1 MKTRSSL
8 TKNWSIL
15 MFAVAT
21 MITACGGP
29 AAAVG
34 DDPRPGDAAV
44 EPTVSP
50 SPAVGLDPTPAPSA
64 PVAPAP
70 PSGVGKPVP
79 PAPKKPATWSK
90 ANVVFSGMCGSPVAT
105 VDGSGR
111 YHVAASCG
119 SNVRYAT
126 SSDGRRWSAK
136 TFRAPLHRLEVDP
149 ELAVDGQTLYLA
161 YTRLRPTDGGCGD
174 DGLQDVGVYYRTRH
188 LPSGAWSAPERV
200 GSTGDHLQAF
210 RVKDGAVHET
220 FVSGDGTGPVWYGTQ
235 TGSTF
240 HRIRIPGATETD
252 LRVGDD
258 GLARIAYAAGHAVR
272 YAVVKPDGT
281 LDATT
286 IFRSADMAMTSP
298 VLVLGAQNSAYV
310 SWAAHAP
317 WGEGCADGDP
327 PQSKPGA
334 YFATDASGWW
344 GVKRLTSYVGSA
356 ALVVDVASGRVHA
369 VFRDSKGYRYATRS
383 ASGTW
388 TGTKLRTLTDL
399 DAVTLRRDVATG
411 DLLLVGT
418 IWREATSRN
427 DVVAMTRS

>member
-1 MKTRSSL
+1 MTTRSSL
-8 TKNWSIL
+8 TQSGSIL
-15 MFAVAT
+15 FFAVAVLVA
-21 MITACGGP
+21 ACGGP

-34 DDPRPGDAAV
+34 DLRPGDAA
-44 EPTVSP
+44 TP
-50 SPAVGLDPTPAPSA
+50 SAPPSSVVGLDASPAPS
-64 PVAPAP
+64 PTVVPAS
-70 PSGVGKPVP
+70 SGGVEKPVP
-79 PAPKKPATWSK
+79 PAPRKPATWSK
-90 ANVVFSGMCGSPVAT
+90 ATVVFSGMCGSPVAT

-119 SNVRYAT
+119 GKIRYAT
-126 SSDGRRWSAK
+126 STDGRRWVTNAFK
-136 TFRAPLHRLEVDP
+136 PPLHRLEVDP
-149 ELAVDGQTLYLA
+149 ELAVDGTTLYLA

-188 LPSGAWSAPERV
+188 LPSGAWSAPVRV
-200 GSTGDHLQAF
+200 GSAGDHLQAF
-210 RVKDGAVHET
+210 RVKGGVVHET
-220 FVSGDGTGPVWYGTQ
+220 FVSDDGTGPVWYGLQ
-235 TGSTF
+235 TGSIVRRTQ
-240 HRIRIPGATETD
+240 IPGATETD

-258 GLARIAYAAGHAVR
+258 GQARIAYTIGQAVR
-272 YAVVKPDGT
+272 YAVIKSDGT

-286 IFRSADMAMTSP
+286 IFQSADMAMTSP

-317 WGEGCADGDP
+317 WGGGCADGEQ
-327 PQSKPGA
+327 PQSKPGT
-334 YFATDASGWW
+334 YFATDAGGSWS
-344 GVKRLTSYVGSA
+344 VKRLTSYVGSA

-369 VFRDSKGYRYATRS
+369 VYRESKGYRYATRS

-388 TGTKLRTLTDL
+388 TVTKLRTLTNL
-399 DAVTLRRDVATG
+399 DAVTLRRDVASG

>member
-1 MKTRSSL
+1 MTTRSSL
-8 TKNWSIL
+8 TRSGSIL
-15 MFAVAT
+15 VFAIAILVA
-21 MITACGGP
+21 ACGGP

-34 DDPRPGDAAV
+34 GDPRPSDAAT
-44 EPTVSP
+44 PSAPPSPAIGLDASP
-50 SPAVGLDPTPAPSA
+50 SPSPTPAPA
-64 PVAPAP
+64 
-70 PSGVGKPVP
+70 PSGGTEKPVP
-79 PAPKKPATWSK
+79 PTSRKPATWSK
-90 ANVVFSGMCGSPVAT
+90 TTVVFSGMCGSPVAT
-105 VDGSGR
+105 VDGSGG

-119 SNVRYAT
+119 SNIRYAT
-126 SSDGRRWSAK
+126 STDGRRWSAK

-149 ELAVDGQTLYLA
+149 ELAVDGTTLYLA

-174 DGLQDVGVYYRTRH
+174 DGLQDLGVYYRTRH
-188 LPSGAWSAPERV
+188 LPSGAWSAPVRV

-210 RVKDGAVHET
+210 RVKGGTLHET
-220 FVSGDGTGPVWYGTQ
+220 FVSDDGTGPVWYGTQ
-235 TGSTF
+235 SGSTF
-240 HRIRIPGATETD
+240 HRVRIPGATETD

-258 GLARIAYAAGHAVR
+258 GRARIAYTAGHAVR

-281 LDATT
+281 LAATT
-286 IFRSADMAMTSP
+286 IFRSVDMAMTSP

-317 WGEGCADGDP
+317 WGGGCADGDP
-327 PQSKPGA
+327 PQSKPGT
-334 YFATDASGWW
+334 YFATDASGSWR
-344 GVKRLTSYVGSA
+344 VKRLTSYVGSA

-369 VFRDSKGYRYATRS
+369 VYRDSRGYRYATRS

-388 TGTKLRTLTDL
+388 TPTRMRTLKEL
-399 DAVTLRRDVATG
+399 EAVTLRRDASTG